1 MAEAVILLAVKK
13 IGVALGNDAINQATS
28 KFKKFVTQLTELQ
41 GSMGRIKREL
51 RLIHQFLSRMD
62 VRNRNNETYEI
73 WVEEARMMAH
83 GIEDIVDEYLQLVT
97 HKHDTRWS
105 TYVKKGFMRA
115 NILLSLNKI
124 ASASKDAETNL
135 VHLFQAKDRWVLM
148 EGSGSTTSNDSSNYI
163 VERSQHLASI
173 SRSLGEEDLV
183 GVNRNREKLE
193 EWLSDESSECSMITL
208 HGMGGLGKT
217 ALAANAYRREKEK
230 FQCHA
235 WVSISQSYSIKDVL
249 KCLITELSSNA
260 EKRTW
265 DNINNMDTEG
275 LREELKRFLTHKK
288 CLIVLDDVWTS
299 EAINDLLGSLVC
311 NLKGSRI
318 LVTTRVNDVAHLA
331 FPNRRIT
338 LEPLYEKESHE
349 LFCRTAFPRDS
360 NHECAAELSH
370 LIDQIVSKCKGVP
383 LAIVSVGRLVFVRD
397 KTKEELRRIHDQL
410 DWELVNNP
418 SLEHVRSILYLSYI
432 YLPTQL
438 KSCFLYCSLFP
449 EDHLLKRKALIRWW
463 IAEGFISNRG
473 RSTME
478 EVAEGYLQ
486 ELVNRNML
494 QLIDRNSFGRIKSF
508 RMHDIMHELAVDLCQ
523 RECFGVAYNGNDRH
537 WEYEDRNERRL
548 VIHKLSK
555 DIDQA
560 ISCTL
565 SLRSVIVLDNSMAS
579 SSSIL
584 RIVADKCRYM
594 SVLELSGLPINMVPD
609 AIGDLFNL
617 HHLGLRGSNIKLLPK
632 SIEKLTNLLTLDLF
646 RSGIQ
651 ELPRGI
657 VKLKKL
663 RHLFAEKQNDRHRR
677 LFRWC
682 TGVSIPKGLENLTNL
697 QSLQALESQDE
708 SIRCLGELR
717 QMRGLRL
724 WNVKANHCEYL
735 CESLLRMKFLSY
747 LSITASDEDDVLH
760 LDGLNPLPPS
770 LHKLRLSGRLADS
783 MLGAESPLF
792 QADAGGQ
799 NLYSLRLFWSQ
810 LRKDPLPSLSRLLNL
825 TELHFTRAYSGDK
838 LVFLTGW
845 FPKLKIL
852 RLRDLPNLKRME
864 IQQGAMASLERLRLI
879 NLSSMEEVPL
889 GIEFI
894 MPLKYLSFEE
904 ITLDFLQSL
913 RQSKIGNMRWW
924 HTLQQEIDMEPTVG
938 LGRRMSCF

>member
-13 IGVALGNDAINQATS
+13 ICVALGNEAINQATS
-28 KFKKFVTQLTELQ
+28 KFKKFVSQITELQ

-73 WVEEARMMAH
+73 WVEEIRMLAH
-83 GIEDIVDEYLQLVT
+83 GIEDTVDDYLQLVS
-97 HKHDTRWS
+97 HKHDTGWS
-105 TYVKKGFMRA
+105 TYLKKGFTRP

-124 ASASKDAETNL
+124 ALSIKDAEANL
-135 VHLFQAKDRWVLM
+135 MHLFQAKDRWVSM
-148 EGSGSTTSNDSSNYI
+148 VGDGNNPSNDSSNYI

-183 GVNRNREKLE
+183 GVNQNRETLE
-193 EWLSDESSECSMITL
+193 EWLADDLLERSVITL

-217 ALAANAYRREKEK
+217 ALAANAYMREKEK

-235 WVSISQSYSIKDVL
+235 WVSISQSYCIKDVL
-249 KCLITELSSNA
+249 KCLITELSRNV
-260 EKRTW
+260 KKTNW
-265 DNINNMDTEG
+265 GNITDMDTG
-275 LREELKRFLTHKK
+275 GFREELKRFLKLQK
-288 CLIVLDDVWTS
+288 CLIVLDDVWAP
-299 EAINDLLGSLVC
+299 EVINDLFGAHVP

-318 LVTTRVNDVAHLA
+318 LVTTRIDDVAQLA
-331 FPNRRIT
+331 FPDRRIT
-338 LEPLYEKESHE
+338 LEPLCEKESWE
-349 LFCRTAFPRDS
+349 LFCRTAFPRET
-360 NHECAAELSH
+360 NHECNAELLH

-383 LAIVSVGRLVFVRD
+383 LAIVSIGRLVFVRD
-397 KTKEELRRIHDQL
+397 KTKEELRRIYDQL
-410 DWELVNNP
+410 DWELTNNP
-418 SLEHVRSILYLSYI
+418 SLEHVRNILYLSYI

-463 IAEGFISNRG
+463 IAEGFISKRG

-508 RMHDIMHELAVDLCQ
+508 RMHDIMHELAVDLCR
-523 RECFGVAYNGNDRH
+523 RECFGVAYDEDNRR
-537 WEYEDRNERRL
+537 WEHEDRDERRL
-548 VIHKLSK
+548 VVHKLNK
-555 DIDQA
+555 DIDQE
-560 ISCTL
+560 ISCAH
-565 SLRSVIVLDNSMAS
+565 SLRSVITLDNSMIS

-584 RIVADKCRYM
+584 CLVVDNCRYM
-594 SVLELSGLPINMVPD
+594 SILELSGLPISTVPD

-617 HHLGLRGSNIKLLPK
+617 RHLGLRGSNVKFLPK

-646 RSGIQ
+646 RSSIL

-657 VKLKKL
+657 VKLTKL
-663 RHLFAEKQNDRHRR
+663 RHLFAEKQTDRHRR

-682 TGVSIPKGLENLTNL
+682 TGVSIPRGLENLTSL
-697 QSLQALESQDE
+697 QSLQALEAQDE
-708 SIRCLGELR
+708 SVRCLGELR

-724 WNVKANHCEYL
+724 WKVKASLCERLY
-735 CESLLRMKFLSY
+735 ESLLQMKCLSY
-747 LSITASDEDDVLH
+747 LSITASDEDDVLQ

-770 LHKLRLSGRLADS
+770 LHKLRLSGRLAHT

-792 QADAGGQ
+792 QEAGGR

-810 LRKDPLPSLSRLLNL
+810 LKEDPLPSLSRLLNL
-825 TELHFTRAYSGDK
+825 TELHFTRAYNGEK
-838 LVFLTGW
+838 LVFLTRW
-845 FPKLKIL
+845 FPKLKVL
-852 RLRDLPNLKRME
+852 RLRDLPNLKRMD
-864 IQQGAMASLERLRLI
+864 IQQGAMVSLERLRLI

-889 GIEFI
+889 GIEFL

-904 ITLDFLQSL
+904 ITVDFLLSL
-913 RQSKIGNMRWW
+913 RQSRIGGMRWW
-924 HTLQQEIDMEPTVG
+924 HTLREENDMEAGVKT
-938 LGRRMSCF
+938 

>member
-13 IGVALGNDAINQATS
+13 ICVALGNEAINQATS
-28 KFKKFVTQLTELQ
+28 KFKKFVSQITELQ

-73 WVEEARMMAH
+73 WVEEIRMLAH
-83 GIEDIVDEYLQLVT
+83 GIEDTVDDYLQLVS
-97 HKHDTRWS
+97 HKHDTGWS
-105 TYVKKGFMRA
+105 TYLKKGFTRP

-124 ASASKDAETNL
+124 ALSIKDAEANL
-135 VHLFQAKDRWVLM
+135 MHLFQAKDRWVSM
-148 EGSGSTTSNDSSNYI
+148 VGDGNNPSNDSSNYI

-183 GVNRNREKLE
+183 GVNQNRETLE
-193 EWLSDESSECSMITL
+193 EWLADDLLERSVITL

-217 ALAANAYRREKEK
+217 ALAANAYMREKEK

-235 WVSISQSYSIKDVL
+235 WVSISQSYCIKDVL
-249 KCLITELSSNA
+249 KCLITELSRNV
-260 EKRTW
+260 KKTNW
-265 DNINNMDTEG
+265 GNITDMDTG
-275 LREELKRFLTHKK
+275 GFREELKRFLKLQK
-288 CLIVLDDVWTS
+288 CLIVLDDVWAP
-299 EAINDLLGSLVC
+299 EVINDLFGAHVP

-318 LVTTRVNDVAHLA
+318 LVTTRIDDVAQLA
-331 FPNRRIT
+331 FPDRRIT
-338 LEPLYEKESHE
+338 LEPLCEKESWE
-349 LFCRTAFPRDS
+349 LFCRTAFPRET
-360 NHECAAELSH
+360 NHECNAELLH

-383 LAIVSVGRLVFVRD
+383 LAIVSIGRLVFVRD

-410 DWELVNNP
+410 DWELINNP
-418 SLEHVRSILYLSYI
+418 SLEHVRNILYLSYI

-463 IAEGFISNRG
+463 IAEGFISKRG

-508 RMHDIMHELAVDLCQ
+508 RMHDIMHELAVDLCR
-523 RECFGVAYNGNDRH
+523 RECFGVAYDEDNRR
-537 WEYEDRNERRL
+537 WEHEDRDERRL
-548 VIHKLSK
+548 VVHKLNK
-555 DIDQA
+555 DIDQE
-560 ISCTL
+560 ISCAH
-565 SLRSVIVLDNSMAS
+565 SLRSVITLDNSMIS

-584 RIVADKCRYM
+584 RLVVDNCRYM
-594 SVLELSGLPINMVPD
+594 SIMELSGLPISTVPD

-617 HHLGLRGSNIKLLPK
+617 RHLGLRGSNVKFLPK

-646 RSGIQ
+646 RSSIL

-657 VKLKKL
+657 VKLTKL
-663 RHLFAEKQNDRHRR
+663 RHLFAEKQTDRHRR

-682 TGVSIPKGLENLTNL
+682 TGVSIPRGLENLTSL
-697 QSLQALESQDE
+697 QSLQALEAQDE
-708 SIRCLGELR
+708 SVRCLGELR

-724 WNVKANHCEYL
+724 WKVKASLCEHL
-735 CESLLRMKFLSY
+735 CESLLQMKCLSY
-747 LSITASDEDDVLH
+747 LSITASDEDDVLQ

-770 LHKLRLSGRLADS
+770 LHKLRLSGRLAHI

-792 QADAGGQ
+792 QEDAGGQ

-810 LRKDPLPSLSRLLNL
+810 LKEDPLLSLSRLLNL
-825 TELHFTRAYSGDK
+825 TELHFTRAYNGEK
-838 LVFLTGW
+838 LVFLTRW
-845 FPKLKIL
+845 FPKLKVL
-852 RLRDLPNLKRME
+852 RLRDLPNLKRMD
-864 IQQGAMASLERLRLI
+864 IQQGAMVSLERLRLI

-889 GIEFI
+889 GIEFL

-904 ITLDFLQSL
+904 ITVDFLLSLHQS
-913 RQSKIGNMRWW
+913 RIGGMRWW
-924 HTLQQEIDMEPTVG
+924 HTLREENDMEAGVRT
-938 LGRRMSCF
+938 

>member
-1 MAEAVILLAVKK
+1 M
-13 IGVALGNDAINQATS
+13 S
-28 KFKKFVTQLTELQ
+28 
-41 GSMGRIKREL
+41 RIRREL

-73 WVEEARMMAH
+73 WVEEVRMLAH
-83 GIEDIVDEYLQLVT
+83 GIEDIVDDYLQLVS
-97 HKHDTRWS
+97 HKHDKGWS
-105 TYVKKGFMRA
+105 SYLKKGFTRP
-115 NILLSLNKI
+115 NIVLSLNKI
-124 ASASKDAETNL
+124 ATAIKDAETNL
-135 VHLFQAKDRWVLM
+135 VHLFHAKDRWVSTV
-148 EGSGSTTSNDSSNYI
+148 GSGSTTTSNDSSNYI

-183 GVNRNREKLE
+183 GVDQNREKLE
-193 EWLSDESSECSMITL
+193 EWLADDLLERLVITL

-217 ALAANAYRREKEK
+217 ALAANAYKREKER

-235 WVSISQSYSIKDVL
+235 WVSISQSYCIKDVL
-249 KCLITELSSNA
+249 KCLITELSKNM
-260 EKRTW
+260 KRTNW
-265 DNINNMDTEG
+265 GNINNMDTGG
-275 LREELKRFLTHKK
+275 LREELKRFLKIQK
-288 CLIVLDDVWTS
+288 CLIVLDDVWTP
-299 EAINDLLGSLVC
+299 EAINDLIGAHVIP

-318 LVTTRVNDVAHLA
+318 LVTTRVDDVAHLA
-331 FPNRRIT
+331 FPDRRIT
-338 LEPLYEKESHE
+338 LEPLCEKESWE
-349 LFCRTAFPRDS
+349 LFCSTAFPRDT
-360 NHECAAELSH
+360 NHECPSELLH

-410 DWELVNNP
+410 NWELVNNP
-418 SLEHVRSILYLSYI
+418 SLEHVRNILYLSYI

-463 IAEGFISNRG
+463 IAEGFIDKRG

-478 EVAEGYLQ
+478 DVAEGYLQ

-508 RMHDIMHELAVDLCQ
+508 RMHDIMHELAIDLCRRQ
-523 RECFGVAYNGNDRH
+523 CFGISYDEDDRH
-537 WEYEDRNERRL
+537 WESEDRDERRL

-560 ISCTL
+560 ISCAH
-565 SLRSVIVLDNSMAS
+565 SLRSVIALDNSMSS

-584 RIVADKCRYM
+584 RLVEDNCRYM

-617 HHLGLRGSNIKLLPK
+617 RHLGLRGSNVKLLPK

-657 VKLKKL
+657 VKLTKL
-663 RHLFAEKQNDRHRR
+663 RHLFAEKQTDRQRR
-677 LFRWC
+677 VFKWC
-682 TGVSIPKGLENLTNL
+682 TGVSIPRGLENLTNL
-697 QSLQALESQDE
+697 QSLQALEAQDE
-708 SIRCLGELR
+708 SVGCLGELR

-724 WNVKANHCEYL
+724 WNVKANLCEDL
-735 CESLLRMKFLSY
+735 CESLLQMKFLSY
-747 LSITASDEDDVLH
+747 LSITASDEDEVLQ

-770 LHKLRLSGRLADS
+770 LHKLRLSGRLAHS

-792 QADAGGQ
+792 QEDAGGQ

-810 LRKDPLPSLSRLLNL
+810 LKDDPLPSLSRLLNL
-825 TELHFTRAYSGDK
+825 TELHFTRAYSGEK
-838 LVFLTGW
+838 LVFLTRW

-864 IQQGAMASLERLRLI
+864 IQQGAMESLERLRLI
-879 NLSSMEEVPL
+879 NLSKMEEVPL
-889 GIEFI
+889 GIEFL

-904 ITLDFLQSL
+904 ITLDFLQLL
-913 RQSKIGNMRWW
+913 RQSRIGDMRWW
-924 HTLQQEIDMEPTVG
+924 HNLREEIDMEASVRISRPEFRLQPSIIRYDFDG
-938 LGRRMSCF
+938 HHSGQWAEQFD